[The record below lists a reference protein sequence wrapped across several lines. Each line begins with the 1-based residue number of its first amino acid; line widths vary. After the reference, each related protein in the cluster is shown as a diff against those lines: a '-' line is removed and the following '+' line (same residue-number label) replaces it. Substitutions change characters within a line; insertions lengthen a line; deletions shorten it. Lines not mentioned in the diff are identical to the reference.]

1 MSKVSDL
8 NDALR
13 KTLAGGRVV
22 LTHGVNEL
30 PLAQI
35 NALMARIRAFDAF
48 TEDDDP
54 YGEHDFGAVDVGDV
68 RVFWKIDCYDLDM
81 NFASPD
87 PTDPKVTTRVLTIM
101 LASEY

>member
-22 LTHGVNEL
+22 LTPGVNVL

-35 NALMARIRAFDAF
+35 DALMARIRAFDAF

-54 YGEHDFGAVDVGDV
+54 YGEHDFGAFDHAGQ
-68 RVFWKIDCYDLDM
+68 RIFWKIDYYDRDLQ
-81 NFASPD
+81 FGSPD
-87 PTDPKVTTRVLTIM
+87 PSDPAVTTRVLTVL
-101 LASEY
+101 LAEEY